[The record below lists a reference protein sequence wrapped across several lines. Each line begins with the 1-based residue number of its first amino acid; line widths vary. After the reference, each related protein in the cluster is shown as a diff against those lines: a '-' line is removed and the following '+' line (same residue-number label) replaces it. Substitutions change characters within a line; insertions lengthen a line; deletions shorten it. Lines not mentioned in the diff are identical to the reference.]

1 MNAVN
6 KKPMF
11 DLSAFDTPA
20 IADNQVAVVLS
31 IPVGEICEDKDQP
44 RTEFD
49 QEQLESLAG
58 DLRIR
63 GVQQPISVR
72 PANNGFYTIIQGAR
86 RYRASV
92 LAGKETVPAI
102 VQSDEIL
109 FDDYS
114 QVAENTKRAKLSP
127 IDIARFIQKRKDKG
141 ETNVEIAKKLN
152 EPKEYVTR
160 HLSVL
165 NSPLEIITAVKN
177 GKLRGVQS
185 LYNLNLLYQKSADVA
200 LDLLRANESITNQM
214 INDASKSLGAAS
226 KSLATEDESTPENSP
241 TEFVDKSVDEIS
253 AKDQILETSRKHIL
267 REIPSENNDE
277 VDEDNEPQA
286 ETKDH
291 TTVRPLPIKTKE
303 EVVINK
309 SLSVD
314 VAGVIHNIKLQLSK
328 NPSAV
333 ALSRIEALVL
343 TNYFG
348 D

>member
-58 DLRIR
+58 DIRIR

-114 QVAENTKRAKLSP
+114 QVAENTKRANLSP

-141 ETNVEIAKKLN
+141 ETNVEIAKKLDEN
-152 EPKEYVTR
+152 KKYITY
-160 HLSVL
+160 HLAIL
-165 NSPLEIITAVKN
+165 KAPIEIVEAIKS
-177 GKLRGVQS
+177 KKIRGVES
-185 LYNLNLLYQKSADVA
+185 AYELGLLYEKSPPLA
-200 LDLLRANESITNQM
+200 LSLLSANEAITQQM
-214 INDASKSLGAAS
+214 IRTASKSL
-226 KSLATEDESTPENSP
+226 LANDEPNLENSP
-241 TEFVDKSVDEIS
+241 AESVNKSVEEIS
-253 AKDQILETSRKHIL
+253 AKDQILERSRKHIL
-267 REIPSENNDE
+267 PEIPSENNDE
-277 VDEDNEPQA
+277 VDEGNEPQA

-291 TTVRPLPIKTKE
+291 TTVRPLPVKAKE

-314 VAGVIHNIKLQLSK
+314 VAGVIHNIKLQLTK

>member
-49 QEQLESLAG
+49 QEKLESLAG
-58 DLRIR
+58 DIRIR

-109 FDDYS
+109 FDDYA
-114 QVAENTKRAKLSP
+114 QVAENTKRANLSP

-141 ETNVEIAKKLN
+141 ETNVEIAKKLDEN
-152 EPKEYVTR
+152 KKYITY
-160 HLSVL
+160 HLAIL
-165 NSPLEIITAVKN
+165 KAPIEIVEAIKS
-177 GKLRGVQS
+177 KKIRGVESAYELGLLHEKSPPLALS
-185 LYNLNLLYQKSADVA
+185 LLS
-200 LDLLRANESITNQM
+200 ANETITQQM
-214 INDASKSLGAAS
+214 IRTASKSL
-226 KSLATEDESTPENSP
+226 LANDEPNLENSP
-241 TEFVDKSVDEIS
+241 AESVEEIS

-267 REIPSENNDE
+267 PEIPSENNDE

-291 TTVRPLPIKTKE
+291 TTVKPLPIKTKE

>member
-6 KKPMF
+6 KMPMF

-58 DLRIR
+58 DIRIR

-114 QVAENTKRAKLSP
+114 QVAENTKRANLSP

-141 ETNVEIAKKLN
+141 ETNVQIAEKLGEHKKYITYHLAILTSPPEI
-152 EPKEYVTR
+152 
-160 HLSVL
+160 
-165 NSPLEIITAVKN
+165 LEAIDLKRLKSAETIY
-177 GKLRGVQS
+177 Q
-185 LYNLNLLYQKSADVA
+185 LNLLYEKSPKAA
-200 LDLLRANESITNQM
+200 LSLLNENENVTRQM
-214 INDASKSLGAAS
+214 IGAAS
-226 KSLATEDESTPENSP
+226 KSLATEDESTLENSP
-241 TEFVDKSVDEIS
+241 AESVNKSVDEIS

-277 VDEDNEPQA
+277 ADEGNEPQV

-291 TTVRPLPIKTKE
+291 ETVRPLPVKTKE

-314 VAGVIHNIKLQLSK
+314 VAGVIHNIKLQLTK

>member
-31 IPVGEICEDKDQP
+31 IPVAEICEDKDQP

-58 DLRIR
+58 DILIR

-114 QVAENTKRAKLSP
+114 QVAENTKRANLSP

-160 HLSVL
+160 HLSILSSPPEILAAINAKKL
-165 NSPLEIITAVKN
+165 NSAQTIY
-177 GKLRGVQS
+177 Q
-185 LYNLNLLYQKSADVA
+185 LNLLYEKSPKAA
-200 LDLLRANESITNQM
+200 LSLLNENENVTRQM
-214 INDASKSLGAAS
+214 IGATS
-226 KSLATEDESTPENSP
+226 KSLAIEDESTLENSP
-241 TEFVDKSVDEIS
+241 TESVNKSVEEIS

-277 VDEDNEPQA
+277 ADEGNEPQV

-291 TTVRPLPIKTKE
+291 ETVRPLPVKTKE

-314 VAGVIHNIKLQLSK
+314 VAGVIHNIKLQLTK

>member
-58 DLRIR
+58 DIRIR

-114 QVAENTKRAKLSP
+114 QVAENTKRANLSP

-141 ETNVEIAKKLN
+141 ETNVEIAKKLDEN
-152 EPKEYVTR
+152 KKYITY
-160 HLSVL
+160 HLAILDAPS
-165 NSPLEIITAVKN
+165 EILDAVMEKRI
-177 GKLRGVQS
+177 RGVQS
-185 LYNLNLLYQKSADVA
+185 IYKLNLLYQKSADVA

-226 KSLATEDESTPENSP
+226 KSLVTEDESTPENSP
-241 TEFVDKSVDEIS
+241 AEFIEKNVDEIS
-253 AKDQILETSRKHIL
+253 AKDQVLETSRKHIL
-267 REIPSENNDE
+267 RDIPSENNDE
-277 VDEDNEPQA
+277 TDEGNDSQA

-291 TTVRPLPIKTKE
+291 ATVKPLPIKSKE
-303 EVVINK
+303 DVVINK

>member
-49 QEQLESLAG
+49 QEQLERLAG
-58 DLRIR
+58 DIRIR

-86 RYRASV
+86 RFRASV
-92 LAGKETVPAI
+92 LAGKETIPAI

-114 QVAENTKRAKLSP
+114 QVAENTKRANLSP

-141 ETNVEIAKKLN
+141 ETNVEIAKKLDEN
-152 EPKEYVTR
+152 KKYITY
-160 HLSVL
+160 HLAILDAPS
-165 NSPLEIITAVKN
+165 EILDAVMEKRI
-177 GKLRGVQS
+177 RGVQS
-185 LYNLNLLYQKSADVA
+185 IYNLNLLYQKSADVA
-200 LDLLRANESITNQM
+200 LDLLRVNESITNQM

-226 KSLATEDESTPENSP
+226 KSLVTEDESTPGNSCP
-241 TEFVDKSVDEIS
+241 PGFDASPSGHDHPKQEMGGGAGRGRPGRCRPGACRGGFGRR
-253 AKDQILETSRKHIL
+253 SRA
-267 REIPSENNDE
+267 RR
-277 VDEDNEPQA
+277 A
-286 ETKDH
+286 RGAAGDH
-291 TTVRPLPIKTKE
+291 PVCR
-303 EVVINK
+303 
-309 SLSVD
+309 
-314 VAGVIHNIKLQLSK
+314 A
-328 NPSAV
+328 
-333 ALSRIEALVL
+333 
-343 TNYFG
+343 
-348 D
+348 

>member
-20 IADNQVAVVLS
+20 IPDNQVAVVLS
-31 IPVGEICEDKDQP
+31 IPVAEICEDKDQP

-58 DLRIR
+58 DILIR

-114 QVAENTKRAKLSP
+114 QVAENTKRANLSP

-160 HLSVL
+160 HLSILSSPPEILAAINAKKL
-165 NSPLEIITAVKN
+165 NSAQTIY
-177 GKLRGVQS
+177 Q
-185 LYNLNLLYQKSADVA
+185 LNLLYEKSPKAA
-200 LDLLRANESITNQM
+200 LSLLNENENVTRQM
-214 INDASKSLGAAS
+214 IGATS
-226 KSLATEDESTPENSP
+226 KSLAIEDESTLENSP
-241 TEFVDKSVDEIS
+241 TESVNKSVEEIS

-277 VDEDNEPQA
+277 ADEGNEPQV

-291 TTVRPLPIKTKE
+291 ETVRPLPVKTKE

-314 VAGVIHNIKLQLSK
+314 VAGVIHNIKLQLTK